1 MSIADDEISEA
12 LDTSS
17 MWAEISLME
26 TAARN
31 QVRLILDD
39 LTSNSEKSFSDRVAA
54 IYSSHA
60 AKGRLKSGATVR
72 VALSAA
78 EEISGDMLS
87 TAVDQVGAVAK
98 DVEAFAMI
106 SESFDSH
113 LSKVAIKM
121 AGVASTASGRPP
133 NITKPDSVLLATRRE
148 FEALRTRLTRRLEIH
163 RFTFTQPSIPFT
175 PAPATSEPKVA
186 VGHRKGGRPPAEF
199 WDDMW
204 SAIATALYSGAL
216 KPKSQ
221 ADVQRAMSEWI
232 DGRGYSA
239 ADSTVK
245 GRARRLWNLIEALDE

>member
-1 MSIADDEISEA
+1 V
-12 LDTSS
+12 DTP
-17 MWAEISLME
+17 
-26 TAARN
+26 ARN

-39 LTSNSEKSFSDRVAA
+39 LTSNSEKAFSDRVAA

-60 AKGRLKSGATVR
+60 AKGCLKSGATVR
-72 VALSAA
+72 VALRAA
-78 EEISGDMLS
+78 EEISGSMLS
-87 TAVDQVGAVAK
+87 RAIDEVAPVAK

-106 SESFDSH
+106 SEAFDSH
-113 LSKVAIKM
+113 LSRTALSM
-121 AGVASTASGRPP
+121 DGVASKASGTPP

-148 FEALRTRLTRRLEIH
+148 FEALRIRLARRLEIH
-163 RFTFTQPSIPFT
+163 RFTFIQPSIRLSSPPT
-175 PAPATSEPKVA
+175 TSEPQVA

-204 SAIATALYSGAL
+204 AAIATALYSGEL

-232 DGRGYSA
+232 DGNGYSA

-245 GRARRLWNLIEALDE
+245 ARARRLWDLIEALDE